1 MSSHNMSKA
10 LPVGASR
17 RAAQMLTTEDLAIE
31 LCVKPQTIRAS
42 LCRSGHYMG
51 MRPLKLPNRRL
62 LWESEK
68 LQSILAVGEVK

>member
-1 MSSHNMSKA
+1 MENEGKA
-10 LPVGASR
+10 ALVQLIR
-17 RAAQMLTTEDLAIE
+17 VAAQMLTTEDVAIA

-51 MRPLKLPNRRL
+51 LRPLKLANRRL